1 MYDVGPCPICGE
13 GLRGVRICCGQPV
26 IVCDECDAV
35 WSSPSL
41 SDRISTTADPVCQIC
56 GRSLWGDQARWA
68 SREEIEAAGWWSQV
82 RQPQD
87 EATSFADVWGDQPP
101 GTRTGSSDPSDPPD
115 PPDRLEAFYRGAVF
129 VLLLMGAVVAALA
142 VL

>member
-1 MYDVGPCPICGE
+1 MYDVGPCPICGQ

-41 SDRISTTADPVCQIC
+41 SDRISTTADPPCASC
-56 GRSLWGDQARWA
+56 GQSLWGDQARWA
-68 SREEIEAAGWWSQV
+68 TREEIEAAGWRPQV
-82 RQPQD
+82 RQPAAGDHTSSTAHD
-87 EATSFADVWGDQPP
+87 EGTAGGTSPA
-101 GTRTGSSDPSDPPD
+101 SPD
-115 PPDRLEAFYRGAVF
+115 PPDRLGAVYQGAVF
-129 VLLLMGAVVAALA
+129 VLLLMGAAVAALA